1 MDRKQDTMQGELTE
15 RQLSPQELLDLK
27 NKRTGLAI
35 FQFSW
40 MLVFVCLMFVHWWVR
55 NQALVWP
62 PEGVARHGL
71 LIPTVMTLA
80 LIASSITARRASRAV
95 KAGDAAAF
103 LSNWRITIGLGVL
116 FVVVMAAEWLLVPV
130 SGQYSNLFRVLVG
143 FHGVHALAIGVYLL
157 RVYRNG
163 RAGAYSTRHFWPVEA
178 AAGLW
183 YFVTIAWILFYVVL
197 YWS

>member
-1 MDRKQDTMQGELTE
+1 MQGEIAE
-15 RQLSPQELLDLK
+15 RQLSPKELLDLK

-55 NQALVWP
+55 NQAVAWP
-62 PEGVARHGL
+62 PEGVAKHGIL
-71 LIPTVMTLA
+71 VPTLMTLA
-80 LIASSITARRASRAV
+80 LIVSSFTVRRASRAV
-95 KAGDAAAF
+95 KAGDSAAF
-103 LSNWRITIGLGVL
+103 LSNLRWTLGLGVV
-116 FVVVMAAEWLLVPV
+116 FVVVMAIEWLIVPV

-143 FHGVHALAIGVYLL
+143 FHGVHALAIGAYLL
-157 RVYRNG
+157 GVYRSG
-163 RAGAYSTRHFWPVEA
+163 AAGQYNARHFWPVEA

-183 YFVTIAWILFYVVL
+183 YFVTVAWILFYVVL